1 MGVFQESGN
10 FVSFIYLNDI
20 TVTAGGKQVFAIGRN
35 VEVTGMDAGWL
46 IPHLCQSPVFGVH
59 GKDGDAVLFQ
69 PVAGI
74 EVFPV
79 RTEVDVCAS
88 AGGYGVGC
96 NGLYLFQAAV
106 IVAEGNDFAG
116 QLGDEIANFPSG
128 LNVRWRGPE
137 SASMST
143 ASGEV

>member
-88 AGGYGVGC
+88 A
-96 NGLYLFQAAV
+96 AV
-106 IVAEGNDFAG
+106 MVCICFRR
-116 QLGDEIANFPSG
+116 PS
-128 LNVRWRGPE
+128 L
-137 SASMST
+137 
-143 ASGEV
+143 